1 MLRLKP
7 NSITWIAGQLPDD
20 GREPPETCTLAGLAY
35 LLNVNCEGAI
45 IILNAIILT
54 AIVAVIASLSWCYK
68 RKIENK
74 MSRTKMYMQ
83 QLGLDPN
90 MTTLTD
96 MDKWEI
102 PREHVVIN
110 RRLGQGAFGTVYGG
124 EALID
129 PENGWVAVAVKTLKL
144 GSTAEEKIDF
154 LSEAEAM
161 KRFDHKN
168 IVKLLGLCTRNEP
181 VYTIMEFM
189 LYGDLKTFLLDR
201 RHLVRMKSEENAE
214 VSSKKLTSMALDV
227 ARGLSYLAQMKYV
240 HRDVASRNCLVNA
253 SRVVKLG
260 DFGMTRAMYEND
272 YYRFNR
278 KGMLPVRWMAPES
291 LSYGKFSTG
300 SDIWSFGVLMY
311 EIITFGSFPFQGMSN
326 NQVLEYV
333 KKGHTLDIP
342 NGVKPQL

>member
-1 MLRLKP
+1 
-7 NSITWIAGQLPDD
+7 
-20 GREPPETCTLAGLAY
+20 
-35 LLNVNCEGAI
+35 
-45 IILNAIILT
+45 
-54 AIVAVIASLSWCYK
+54 
-68 RKIENK
+68 
-74 MSRTKMYMQ
+74 MYMQ